1 RPGKP
6 IEELE
11 RELGI
16 TGAIKVA
23 SNENPLGPSPRALA
37 ALPGALPQLHL
48 YPDAGG
54 FVLRRALA
62 GKLGLPIEHVALGN
76 GSNDMLYQLVLATC
90 DASDEVLS
98 HQYGFLSYRLAAQV
112 AGRKFVATPTTPELA
127 CDVDALIA

>member
-1 RPGKP
+1 MDLTAIAPPHVRTLDVYQPGKP
-6 IEELE
+6 VEELE

-37 ALPGALPQLHL
+37 ALPAALPQLHL

-54 FVLRRALA
+54 FQLRRALSA
-62 GKLGLPIEHVALGN
+62 KLGVPVEELALGN

-90 DASDEVLS
+90 E
-98 HQYGFLSYRLAAQV
+98 
-112 AGRKFVATPTTPELA
+112 P
-127 CDVDALIA
+127 